1 VSARPPLFIHIGL
14 RKAASTTLQR
24 GLFARLPGLNHF
36 GMWLDDAT
44 RFRDP
49 RVPQLI
55 HRIILSDGVN
65 YDRAAARALA
75 EDAVLSNLSANQINT
90 LSDEKLGGFWR
101 GYADRRLIAERLKD
115 LFGEIR
121 IIVMVREQIDHFL
134 ANYIALGGEYKL
146 APDRLRVRLPVTDH
160 LEYMMRYPD
169 YEQLGHLKVGQLT
182 AMYADIVGRENV
194 CVLVFEEMRDDL
206 PAFAA
211 RIGGFLGVEA
221 DAVVSCLQGRHENL
235 RRQTQPMLAYRSLR
249 AHLLPGVKLSSMLP
263 QRLHDGFQAALAR
276 GSRSHIRLPEEWVER
291 LHGYYADDNAR
302 LAGTFGLDLARW
314 GYALPGS
321 ARPSSSN

>member
-24 GLFARLPGLNHF
+24 GLFAKLPQFNHF
-36 GMWLDDAT
+36 GMWHDDAT
-44 RFRDP
+44 RFRDL
-49 RVPQLI
+49 RVPELI

-65 YDRAAARALA
+65 YDRAAARHLA
-75 EDAVLSNLSANQINT
+75 ENTILDNLSPTRINT

-115 LFGEIR
+115 LFGDIR
-121 IIVMVREQIDHFL
+121 IVVMVREQIDHFL

-169 YEQLGHLKVGQLT
+169 YEQLGHLKVGQLA
-182 AMYADIVGRENV
+182 AMYAEIVGHENV

-211 RIGGFLGVEA
+211 RIWTFLGIEPDEVA
-221 DAVVSCLQGRHENL
+221 ACLRGRHENP
-235 RRQTQPMLAYRSLR
+235 RRKTQSMLAYRTLR
-249 AHLLPGVKLSSMLP
+249 AHLLPGVKFSSLLP
-263 QRLHDGFQAALAR
+263 QRMQNGFQTALAH
-276 GSRSHIRLPEEWVER
+276 GPKSKIRLPPEWIER
-291 LHGYYADDNAR
+291 LRGYYADDNAR

-321 ARPSSSN
+321 AGASRSH